1 MKMKHL
7 LLTIFTLIFF
17 ISCAEKSESS
27 KSLFNGNNETASA
40 ETEET
45 EDFENIITSFIEPAN
60 ATYADG
66 GGELLFQINFPESVA
81 ISASSR
87 LILDI
92 GGSTQYANYKSG
104 SGSTGI
110 EFSYLI
116 QVGDNDLDGI
126 ELASTSIDLNGGSLV
141 KLSDSSNLSTDFS
154 ASDVDSLSGVIVNT
168 SSGITAPDQV
178 TGVTTAPTTQN
189 DELSVAW
196 SVPNNNG
203 TSITHYSV
211 QYREQG
217 SSTQINISP
226 NPITNSTTVS
236 GLSSGVTYEIRVA
249 ADNGL
254 LGAYSSVSTTEI
266 FDVSALDPIAWL
278 SATNITNGGTE
289 PSHGDKIAS
298 WSDLTGVA
306 GDATETDPARQPTYE
321 ENVFNGLPA
330 VRFNGEAQGLE
341 GTFNR
346 VSNGGLTVI
355 LVAKMDTNN
364 SREAFFEF
372 YSNTNSARGFFF
384 NYGFNEANTNHIL
397 DDTTLN
403 LWSAYDDSTHTDLY
417 ENGQTIYTDRANWG
431 SGQSTAFTGSG
442 GYVLGDDQTG
452 GDELNGYIAE
462 FLIFDRELTASEMTS
477 IETYLKNKWGTPQ
490 FPHF

>member
-1 MKMKHL
+1 MRMKETFL
-7 LLTIFTLIFF
+7 LIFTMLILT
-17 ISCAEKSESS
+17 SCAQEGESS
-27 KSLFNGNNETASA
+27 KSLFDGNSSATNSENESL
-40 ETEET
+40 
-45 EDFENIITSFIEPAN
+45 ENLITSFIEPAN

-66 GGELLFQINFPESVA
+66 GGELLFQVNFSESVA

-87 LILDI
+87 LVLDI
-92 GGSTQYANYKSG
+92 GGATHYATYKSG
-104 SGSTGI
+104 SGTSGI
-110 EFSYLI
+110 EFSYLV
-116 QVGDNDLDGI
+116 QAGDNDLDGI
-126 ELASTSIDLNGGSLV
+126 ELSSTSIDLDGGSLV
-141 KLSDSSNLSTDFS
+141 KLSDSSNISTDFS
-154 ASDVDSLSGVIVNT
+154 SELDSLAGVIVNT

-178 TGVTTAPTTQN
+178 SGVTTAPTTQN

-196 SVPNNNG
+196 SVPSNNG

-217 SSTQINISP
+217 QSTWNSISP
-226 NPITNSTTVS
+226 NPTSNSTTVS

-254 LGAYSSVSTTEI
+254 LGAYSSTSTAEI
-266 FDVSALDPIAWL
+266 FDISALNPIAWL

-289 PSHGDKIAS
+289 PSHGDKIAA

-306 GDATETDPARQPTYE
+306 GDATEVDVNKQPTYE

-330 VRFNGEAQGLE
+330 VRFNGEAQGLQ

-346 VSNGGLTVI
+346 VNNGGLTVI

-372 YSNTNSARGFFF
+372 FSNTNSARGFFF
-384 NYGFNEANTNHIL
+384 NYGFNEASTNHNL

-431 SGQSTAFTGSG
+431 SGKSTAFTGSG

-452 GDELNGYIAE
+452 GDELHGYICE
-462 FLIFDRELTASEMTS
+462 FLIFDRELSAAEMTS
-477 IETYLKNKWGTPQ
+477 IETYLKNKWGTP
-490 FPHF
+490 